1 MKVSEIQALLRTTRK
16 SFDGVEGVAK
26 NVFDGIDSAIDQ
38 LETFAGVDISRA
50 QEAIASAGDAP
61 QLAKQLST
69 LTAERDVI
77 AAQLESSTTLALNTS
92 RELAAVRTLNA
103 AGIRPDYEDLLLP
116 KVASQ
121 LQVGA
126 DGAVT
131 TPDGLVDGLKA
142 KYSAMFHAAD
152 AAGTGGDLG
161 DGQTSGGAA
170 ATTQVSVGD
179 GGVVSG
185 VSPDDVLSGKVTI
198 V

>member
-1 MKVSEIQALLRTTRK
+1 MKVSEIQGLLRAARQ
-16 SFDGVEGVAK
+16 SVDGVEGVAK
-26 NVFDGIDSAIDQ
+26 SVFDGFDTAIDQ

-50 QEAIASAGDAP
+50 AEAIASAGDAP
-61 QLAKQLST
+61 QLAKQLSSI
-69 LTAERDVI
+69 TAERDAI

-121 LQVGA
+121 LQIDA

-142 KYSAMFHAAD
+142 KYAAMFHAAD

-170 ATTQVSVGD
+170 QTTQVSVE

>member
-16 SFDGVEGVAK
+16 SFDGLEGVAD
-26 NVFDGIDSAIDQ
+26 NAFDGIDGLIDK

-50 QEAIASAGDAP
+50 AEAIAQAGDAP
-61 QLAKQLST
+61 QLAKQLSA
-69 LTAERDVI
+69 LTAERDAI
-77 AAQLESSTTLALNTS
+77 ALSLEKSTTLALNTS
-92 RELAAVRTLNA
+92 RELAAVRQLGA

-116 KVASQ
+116 KVA
-121 LQVGA
+121 GA
-126 DGAVT
+126 LTLGEDGSVVV
-131 TPDGLVDGLKA
+131 PDGLMDGLKG
-142 KYSAMFHAAD
+142 KYAAMFHAAD

-170 ATTQVSVGD
+170 QTTQVSVE